1 MAFTLDIRSDV
12 RAVNAKLGILA
23 QSIRDKAIARSLN
36 ETIAKGKTH
45 MAKEIT
51 SEYRLTSAKVKERLI
66 ISRAKGTGGFGNLRL
81 TAELRGMGK
90 GRKKR
95 AMNVIAFVYGRRPR
109 PGKKGEPPLMVKIK
123 RAGSPKPIKGAFI
136 GNKGR
141 TVFQRI
147 GESRLPIKAVT
158 TGDVPQM
165 FNQRRINTLVRSTM
179 QRDFAMT
186 YERNARFYL
195 ARFNAR

>member
-165 FNQRRINTLVRSTM
+165 FNQRRINTIVRSTM
-179 QRDFAMT
+179 QRDFAT
-186 YERNARFYL
+186 IYERNARYYL